1 MRINKL
7 QQHIYVWILLTQCWG
22 KKLGTKKYRLYDSI
36 YMKLKT
42 YILEIRERGLPGG
55 PVVKNLPCNAGDTS
69 SISRTGGYHIPQSN

>member
-7 QQHIYVWILLTQCWG
+7 QQHTHRWILLTQCWV

-36 YMKLKT
+36 YMKLKN

-55 PVVKNLPCNAGDTS
+55 PVVKNLPCKKKKESALQRRGHQFNL
-69 SISRTGGYHIPQSN
+69 